1 MEIPKRVQKLLDR
14 REQLAMNLISITNE
28 LDSWLEENGADLTD
42 SDITDSTLSGCMIYT
57 EPGNTKSS
65 VEDYIRNKM

>member
-1 MEIPKRVQKLLDR
+1 MEIPKRVQKLLDK
-14 REQLAMNLISITNE
+14 REQLAMNLVRVTNE
-28 LDSWLEENGADLTD
+28 LDSWLEANGADLTD

-57 EPGNTKSS
+57 EPENAKSS

>member
-1 MEIPKRVQKLLDR
+1 MEIPYKVQKLLDKR
-14 REQLAMNLISITNE
+14 MNLAMNLIDVTSK

-42 SDITDSTLSGCMIYT
+42 SDITDSTLTGCMIYT
-57 EPGNTKSS
+57 DPGSAKRN

>member
-1 MEIPKRVQKLLDR
+1 MEIPYKVQKLLDKR
-14 REQLAMNLISITNE
+14 MNLAMNLIDVTSK

-42 SDITDSTLSGCMIYT
+42 SDITDSTLTGCMIYT
-57 EPGNTKSS
+57 DPGSAKQN

>member
-14 REQLAMNLISITNE
+14 REQLAMNLVSVINE
-28 LDSWLEENGADLTD
+28 LDSWLEANGADLTD

-57 EPGNTKSS
+57 EPENAKSS

>member
-14 REQLAMNLISITNE
+14 RKQLAMNLISVTNE

-42 SDITDSTLSGCMIYT
+42 SDITDSTLSGCMIYLNR
-57 EPGNTKSS
+57 EMRK
-65 VEDYIRNKM
+65 VV

>member
-14 REQLAMNLISITNE
+14 REKLAMNLISVINE

-42 SDITDSTLSGCMIYT
+42 SDITNSTLSGCMIYT
-57 EPGNTKSS
+57 EPVNAKSS
-65 VEDYIRNKM
+65 VEDYIKNKM

>member
-1 MEIPKRVQKLLDR
+1 MQIPKKIQKLLDKK
-14 REQLAMNLISITNE
+14 MNLAIELMEVTHK

-42 SDITDSTLSGCMIYT
+42 SDITDSTITGCMIYA
-57 EPGNTKSS
+57 EPGNAKQN

>member
-1 MEIPKRVQKLLDR
+1 MEIPKKVQKLLDKKMD
-14 REQLAMNLISITNE
+14 LAIDLIDVTSK

-42 SDITDSTLSGCMIYT
+42 SDITDSTLTGCMIYT
-57 EPGNTKSS
+57 EPGNAKRD

>member
-14 REQLAMNLISITNE
+14 REQLAMNLVSVTNE
-28 LDSWLEENGADLTD
+28 LDSWLEANGADLTD
-42 SDITDSTLSGCMIYT
+42 SDITDSTLSGSMIYT
-57 EPGNTKSS
+57 EPGNAKSS

>member
-1 MEIPKRVQKLLDR
+1 MEIPKKVQKLLDKR
-14 REQLAMNLISITNE
+14 MDLAIDLMDVESK

-42 SDITDSTLSGCMIYT
+42 SDITDSTITGCMIYA
-57 EPGNTKSS
+57 EPENAKRN

>member
-14 REQLAMNLISITNE
+14 RKQLAMNLISVTNE

-42 SDITDSTLSGCMIYT
+42 SDITNSTLSGCMIYI
-57 EPGNTKSS
+57 EPGNAKSS
-65 VEDYIRNKM
+65 VENYIRNKM

>member
-14 REQLAMNLISITNE
+14 REQLAMNLVSVTNE
-28 LDSWLEENGADLTD
+28 LDSWLEANGADLTD

-57 EPGNTKSS
+57 EPENAKSS

>member
-14 REQLAMNLISITNE
+14 REKLAMNLISVTNE

-42 SDITDSTLSGCMIYT
+42 SDITDSTLSGCMIYN
-57 EPGNTKSS
+57 EPVNAKSS
-65 VEDYIRNKM
+65 VEDYIKNKM

>member
-42 SDITDSTLSGCMIYT
+42 SDITDSTLSSCMIYT
-57 EPGNTKSS
+57 EPGNAKSS